1 VTSRAAF
8 DFLCD
13 LLSFAPLEVRRPALD
28 EAIRRNRIA
37 WPELVR
43 LASDHQVSPGI
54 LAALER
60 ADLTRRLPSDLID
73 YFDGMATL
81 NRQRNE
87 QIRDTALALADRLGS
102 IGVAPVFLK
111 GAADLLTGLRRDP
124 GERLQ
129 LDIDVLVP
137 RDRLDECV
145 NRLRRDG
152 FESQLHTNSPLS
164 HHAAP
169 LWRPGDAAEI
179 ELHTQPLAYP
189 FDAMLPAAELLATA
203 QRVVVAGHAVLVPSP
218 AARVIHVVAHAQLTD
233 LGLAYGRVELR
244 QLLDVGHL
252 ALRHGAALDWQAI
265 AARFARQGHGEALAV
280 HLLAAARF
288 LQAPV
293 PVPALSW
300 ATRVL
305 FARLRWQSGTPRLA
319 ALEARLLRPF
329 LLLGRSLSHA
339 ALRRQ
344 LVLNLA
350 DRQWLQRHLRQLL
363 R

>member
-1 VTSRAAF
+1 MSQRAAF
-8 DFLCD
+8 LFLCD
-13 LLSFAPLEVRRPALD
+13 LLSFAPPEARRLALD

-37 WPELVR
+37 WPALVR

-60 ADLTRRLPSDLID
+60 ADLVRHLPSDLID
-73 YFDGMATL
+73 YFDGMAVL

-87 QIRDTALALADRLGS
+87 QIRGTALALAGRLAG
-102 IGVAPVFLK
+102 IDVAPVFLK
-111 GAADLLTGLRRDP
+111 GAADLLTGLRPDP

-137 RDRLDECV
+137 HARLDDCV
-145 NRLRRDG
+145 SLLRRDG

-189 FDAMLPAAELLATA
+189 FDAILPAAEAFATA
-203 QRVVVAGHAVLVPSP
+203 RRVAVGDHAVLVPSP
-218 AARVIHVVAHAQLTD
+218 AARLIHGVTHAQLAD

-244 QLLDVGHL
+244 QLLDIGHL
-252 ALRHGAALDWQAI
+252 ALRHGAELDWDAI
-265 AARFARQGHGEALAV
+265 AARFARQGHGAALAV
-280 HLLAAARF
+280 QLLAAARF

-300 ATRVL
+300 ASRAL
-305 FARLRWQSGTPRLA
+305 FARLRWQCGAPRLA

-350 DRQWLQRHLRQLL
+350 DRRWLQRHLRQLL